1 VAASVEKYQEVIA
14 KLRASIDNEFDFVT
28 FPISKTIKS
37 SGQSD
42 LREIVGALMRDEA
55 GPG

>member
-1 VAASVEKYQEVIA
+1 
-14 KLRASIDNEFDFVT
+14 LRASSDNEFDFVT

-42 LREIVGALMRDEA
+42 LRDIVGALIRDEA
-55 GPG
+55 SPG